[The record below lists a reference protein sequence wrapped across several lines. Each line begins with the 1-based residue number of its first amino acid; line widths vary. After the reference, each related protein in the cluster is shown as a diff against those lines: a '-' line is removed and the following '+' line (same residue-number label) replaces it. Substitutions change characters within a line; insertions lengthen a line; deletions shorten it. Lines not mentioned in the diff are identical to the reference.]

1 MILSDKD
8 WFSCFLFI
16 YLQNDDKIETL
27 LSYRKIYDNYSIFSS
42 NYYNEQAI
50 KEYLTV
56 NNETLWNKEKSYNTS
71 RMKL

>member
-56 NNETLWNKEKSYNTS
+56 NNETLWNKEKSYYTS